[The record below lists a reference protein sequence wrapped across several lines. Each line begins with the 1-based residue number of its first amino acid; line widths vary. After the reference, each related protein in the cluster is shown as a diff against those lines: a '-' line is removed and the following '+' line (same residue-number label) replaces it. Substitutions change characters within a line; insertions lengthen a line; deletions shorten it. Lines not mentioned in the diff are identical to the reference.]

1 MTFSK
6 SHTSEFLAAAL
17 IGVFALSL
25 LISPLTARAARVSN
39 VNLTCMQTAV
49 DVREDAIIDAF
60 TTFNDDVSEALTARK
75 TALHTAWGLTERT
88 ARNTAIKSAWAT
100 WKTMHKSALKD
111 LKEDR
116 KAAWDTFKT
125 TAKTT
130 CRETLPADEALSKD
144 ASGSISL

>member
-6 SHTSEFLAAAL
+6 SHTSEFLAATL

-49 DVREDAIIDAF
+49 DAREDAIAEAF

-75 TALHTAWGLTERT
+75 TALHTAWGLTERA
-88 ARNTAIKSAWAT
+88 ARNAAIKSAWTA
-100 WKTMHKSALKD
+100 WKAAHKDALAD
-111 LKEDR
+111 LKTDR
-116 KAAWDTFKT
+116 KAAWNTFKT

-130 CRETLPADEALSKD
+130 CRETLPADEVLIKD